1 MSSYEKILST
11 VKIPKMYEVKQ
22 LFENNHIADIAGSVT
37 HEIRSFPGIE
47 RIRGKAVAVA
57 VGSRGITNLPVIVKT
72 VVDSLKVYT
81 DHIYIVPA
89 MGSHGGAVAE
99 NQVRILHRLG
109 VSEEAMGVPIRA
121 SMETDCIG
129 FTQDGIPVYFD
140 RMANQAD
147 YTITIAR
154 IKPHCSFRG
163 KYESGMLKMNVIGLG
178 KQKGADYCHS
188 KGMKNM
194 GENLEKIGRIHME
207 HSNLL
212 FCLGLMENAYDET
225 CMIHA
230 IAREKIMEEEPAL
243 LEKAK
248 MYLPGIPFRRIDVLL
263 VDEIG
268 KNITGT
274 GMDCNVIQ
282 RFTSEHMKA
291 HPFIKRLAVLDLT
304 EESDGNGSGIGLA
317 DVTTRR
323 VFEKISWE
331 KTYPNNLTARTTA
344 GCKIPMVMENDLDA
358 IRAAVKTAPDIDE
371 SNLRIVRIHNTLC
384 LNRIQISEAIAR
396 EVKSGCE
403 KICGGKVVLDS
414 GCFDLEF
421 NNEGKLLTEWGDE
434 NE

>member
-1 MSSYEKILST
+1 MGSYEKLLST
-11 VKIPKMYEVKQ
+11 VKIPKMYEVMQ
-22 LFENNHIADIAGSVT
+22 LFENNHVDDIVGSVS
-37 HEIRSFPGIE
+37 HEIKSFPGIE
-47 RIRGKAVAVA
+47 QICGKTVAVA
-57 VGSRGITNLPVIVKT
+57 VGSRGIMNLPVIVKT
-72 VVDSLKVYT
+72 VVESLKAYT

-99 NQVRILHRLG
+99 NQVRILQRLG
-109 VSEEAMGVPIRA
+109 VSEETIDVPIRA

-188 KGMKNM
+188 KGMNNM
-194 GENLEKIGRIHME
+194 GENLEKIGRVHME

-212 FCLGLMENAYDET
+212 FCLALMENAYDET
-225 CMIHA
+225 CMIRA

-243 LEKAK
+243 LERAK
-248 MYLPGIPFRRIDVLL
+248 MYLPGIPFRGIDVLL

-282 RFTSEHMKA
+282 RFTSEHMEA

-304 EESDGNGSGIGLA
+304 EESDGNASGIGLA

-344 GCKIPMVMENDLDA
+344 GCKIPMVMENDFDA
-358 IRAAVKTAPDIDE
+358 IRAAVKMAPDIDE
-371 SNLRIVRIHNTLC
+371 SGIRIVRIHNTLC
-384 LNRIQISEAIAR
+384 MNRIQISEAIAR
-396 EVKSGCE
+396 ELKSGRE
-403 KICGGKVVLDS
+403 KTSGGTVMLDS
-414 GCFDLEF
+414 EGFDWEF
-421 NNEGKLLTEWGDE
+421 DNEGRLLTGWGMK